1 MTIWGNHSTTQV
13 PDITHATVARKAA
26 TDLVDQAWARDEFI
40 PTVAK
45 RGAAVIAARGS
56 SSAAS
61 AANGT
66 IDHMATWI
74 QGSPKGDWV
83 SMAVPSDGSYGIEE
97 GLIYSFPVTCTGGDY
112 TIVKDVTYD
121 DFIADKMKAS
131 QAELV
136 DERDTVKDLLPS

>member
-1 MTIWGNHSTTQV
+1 MDT
-13 PDITHATVARKAA
+13 
-26 TDLVDQAWARDEFI
+26 FI

-74 QGSPKGDWV
+74 RGTAGDDWT
-83 SMAVPSDGSYGIEE
+83 SMARAERRQLRHREGAGVLVPRALQGPANYEIVQGLEISDAIGERIRTSE
-97 GLIYSFPVTCTGGDY
+97 
-112 TIVKDVTYD
+112 K
-121 DFIADKMKAS
+121 
-131 QAELV
+131 ELQ
-136 DERDTVKDLLPS
+136 DERDTVKDLLPG